1 MSFISVK
8 KLDQESLVCIVVGEK
23 NNRNCIVLRLYR
35 KPNKGLMGVD
45 ISSTSVK
52 LLELSVKNGRYWV
65 ESYGLSPLI
74 DGSVVEKNILNVE
87 NVADALE
94 RAMNIANPQSS
105 NAAIA
110 VPTSMVIHKVIEMDA
125 DMNDDEREVQIRMD
139 AEQYI
144 PFPLDE
150 VSLDFEVLPEKL
162 NSPNRVN
169 VLLVATRTENVDSRV
184 EVLDLVGVEPKIA
197 DVESYALERS
207 FEVFSDTLPIGVN
220 LVGILDIGHT
230 MTTLSVMQ
238 NGKIIYTREQ
248 VFGGK
253 QLTQDVQNRYGL
265 SFDEAGRAKK
275 DRTLPDDYE
284 SEVLMPFLDAVVQQ
298 AARSL
303 QFFFSSSQFNEIDHI
318 LLAGG
323 NANIPGLQKLMQQ
336 KLGYRVTVANPFL
349 QMGFSPQIDLRKIE
363 NDAPS
368 LLVACG
374 LALRSF
380 D

>member
-1 MSFISVK
+1 M
-8 KLDQESLVCIVVGEK
+8 
-23 NNRNCIVLRLYR
+23 LRLYR
-35 KPNKGLMGVD
+35 KPNKGLAGVD

-125 DMNDDEREVQIRMD
+125 DMTDDEREVQIRMD

-207 FEVFSDTLPIGVN
+207 FEVFSDT
-220 LVGILDIGHT
+220 
-230 MTTLSVMQ
+230 
-238 NGKIIYTREQ
+238 
-248 VFGGK
+248 
-253 QLTQDVQNRYGL
+253 
-265 SFDEAGRAKK
+265 
-275 DRTLPDDYE
+275 
-284 SEVLMPFLDAVVQQ
+284 
-298 AARSL
+298 
-303 QFFFSSSQFNEIDHI
+303 
-318 LLAGG
+318 
-323 NANIPGLQKLMQQ
+323 
-336 KLGYRVTVANPFL
+336 
-349 QMGFSPQIDLRKIE
+349 
-363 NDAPS
+363 
-368 LLVACG
+368 
-374 LALRSF
+374 
-380 D
+380 

>member
-1 MSFISVK
+1 M
-8 KLDQESLVCIVVGEK
+8 
-23 NNRNCIVLRLYR
+23 LRLYR
-35 KPNKGLMGVD
+35 KPNKGLIGVD

-65 ESYGLSPLI
+65 ESYGLSPLLE
-74 DGSVVEKNILNVE
+74 GSVVEKNILNPEAVS
-87 NVADALE
+87 DALE
-94 RAMNIANPQSS
+94 RALNIANPQSQ
-105 NAAIA
+105 NVAVA

-125 DMNDDEREVQIRMD
+125 DMGDEEREIQIRMD

-150 VSLDFEVLPEKL
+150 VSLDFEVLSDKL
-162 NSPNRVN
+162 ANPNRVN
-169 VLLVATRTENVDSRV
+169 VLLVATRTENIESRV
-184 EVLDLVGVEPKIA
+184 EVIEITGLTPKIA
-197 DVESYALERS
+197 DVESYALERA

-220 LVGILDIGHT
+220 MVGVLDIGHT

-265 SFDEAGRAKK
+265 SYGEAGRAKK

-284 SEVLMPFLDAVVQQ
+284 TEVLTPFLEAVVQQ

-323 NANIPGLQKLMQQ
+323 NANIPGLSKLLQQ
-336 KLGYRVTVANPFL
+336 KLGYRVTIANPFL
-349 QMGFSPQIDLRKIE
+349 QMGFSPQIDLKKIE

-368 LLVACG
+368 LMVACG

>member
-1 MSFISVK
+1 M
-8 KLDQESLVCIVVGEK
+8 
-23 NNRNCIVLRLYR
+23 LRLYR
-35 KPNKGLMGVD
+35 KPNKGLIGVD

-65 ESYGLSPLI
+65 ESYGLSPLLE
-74 DGSVVEKNILNVE
+74 GSVVEKNILNPE
-87 NVADALE
+87 PVADALE
-94 RAMNIANPQSS
+94 RALNLANPQSH
-105 NAAIA
+105 NVALA

-125 DMNDDEREVQIRMD
+125 DMSDEEREVQIRMD

-150 VSLDFEVLPEKL
+150 VSLDFEVLPERL
-162 NSPNRVN
+162 ANSNRVN
-169 VLLVATRTENVDSRV
+169 VLLVATKTENVESRV
-184 EVLDLVGVEPKIA
+184 EVLEIVGLTPKIA
-197 DVESYALERS
+197 DVESYALERA

-220 LVGILDIGHT
+220 VVGILDIGHT

-238 NGKIIYTREQ
+238 KGKIIYTREQ

-265 SFDEAGRAKK
+265 SYEEAGRAKK
-275 DRTLPDDYE
+275 DRTLPDDFE
-284 SEVLMPFLDAVVQQ
+284 TEVLIPFLEAVVQQ

-303 QFFFSSSQFNEIDHI
+303 QFFFSSSQFNEVDHI

-323 NANIPGLQKLMQQ
+323 NANIPGLAKLLQQ

-349 QMGFSPQIDLRKIE
+349 QMGFSPQIDLKKIE

-368 LLVACG
+368 LMVACG

>member
-1 MSFISVK
+1 MFSFH
-8 KLDQESLVCIVVGEK
+8 
-23 NNRNCIVLRLYR
+23 R

-52 LLELSVKNGRYWV
+52 VLELSVKSGRYWV
-65 ESYGLSPLI
+65 ESYALVPLPE
-74 DGSVVEKNILNVE
+74 GSVVEKNILNPEAVG
-87 NVADALE
+87 DSLE
-94 RAMNIANPQSS
+94 RAINLANAQTS
-105 NAAIA
+105 NAALA
-110 VPTSMVIHKVIEMDA
+110 VPTSMVITKVIEMDA
-125 DMNDDEREVQIRMD
+125 DMTSDEREVQIRMD

-150 VSLDFEVLPEKL
+150 ASLDFEVLPDRL
-162 NSPNRVN
+162 SNPGRVN
-169 VLLVATRTENVDSRV
+169 VLLVATRIENVEARA
-184 EVLDLVGVEPKIA
+184 EVLELAGLTPKIA
-197 DVESYALERS
+197 DVESFALENA
-207 FEVFSDTLPIGVN
+207 FKVFSDTLPMGVKT
-220 LVGILDIGHT
+220 VGILDIGHS

-238 NGKIIYTREQ
+238 NNKVIYTREQ

-253 QLTQDVQNRYGL
+253 QLTQEIQNRYGL
-265 SFDEAGRAKK
+265 SFEEAGRAKK
-275 DRTLPDDYE
+275 TRALPDDYDI
-284 SEVLMPFLDAVVQQ
+284 EVLEPFLEAVVQQ

-323 NANIPGLQKLMQQ
+323 NANIPGLAKLLQQ
-336 KLGYRVTVANPFL
+336 KLGYRVTIANPFL
-349 QMGFSPQIDLRKIE
+349 QMGFSPQIDIKKIE
-363 NDAPS
+363 NDASS

>member
-1 MSFISVK
+1 M
-8 KLDQESLVCIVVGEK
+8 
-23 NNRNCIVLRLYR
+23 LRLYR
-35 KPNKGLMGVD
+35 KPNKGLIGVD
-45 ISSTSVK
+45 ISSTTVK
-52 LLELSVKNGRYWV
+52 ILELSVKNGRYWV
-65 ESYGLSPLI
+65 ESYGLSPLL
-74 DGSVVEKNILNVE
+74 DGSVVEKSILNPE
-87 NVADALE
+87 AVADALE
-94 RAMNIANPQSS
+94 RAVNIANPQSQNVAS
-105 NAAIA
+105 A
-110 VPTSMVIHKVIEMDA
+110 VPTSMVINKVIEMDA
-125 DMNDDEREVQIRMD
+125 DMSDEEREVQIRMD

-150 VSLDFEVLPEKL
+150 VSLDFEVLNDKL
-162 NSPNRVN
+162 ATPNRVN
-169 VLLVATRTENVDSRV
+169 VLLVATRSENIESRI
-184 EVLDLVGVEPKIA
+184 EVLEIAGLTPKIA
-197 DVESYALERS
+197 DVESYAVERA
-207 FEVFSDTLPIGVN
+207 FEVFSDTLPMGVN
-220 LVGILDIGHT
+220 LVGVLDIGHT

-265 SFDEAGRAKK
+265 SYEEAGRAKK
-275 DRTLPDDYE
+275 DRTLPDDFE
-284 SEVLMPFLDAVVQQ
+284 TEVLMPFLEAVVQQ

-323 NANIPGLQKLMQQ
+323 NANIPGLAKLLQQ
-336 KLGYRVTVANPFL
+336 KLGYRVTIANPFL
-349 QMGFSPQIDLRKIE
+349 QMGFSPQIDLKKIE

-368 LLVACG
+368 LMVACG

>member
-125 DMNDDEREVQIRMD
+125 DMTDDEREVQIRMD

-162 NSPNRVN
+162 NSPNCVN

-265 SFDEAGRAKK
+265 SFDEAVRANK
-275 DRTLPDDYE
+275 DRTLLDDYE

>member
-1 MSFISVK
+1 
-8 KLDQESLVCIVVGEK
+8 
-23 NNRNCIVLRLYR
+23 VLRLYR
-35 KPNKGLMGVD
+35 KPNKGLIGVD

-65 ESYGLSPLI
+65 ESYALVPLPE
-74 DGSVVEKNILNVE
+74 GSVVEKNILNPE
-87 NVADALE
+87 AIGEALE
-94 RAMNIANPQSS
+94 RALNLANVQSYA
-105 NAAIA
+105 AAIA
-110 VPTSMVIHKVIEMDA
+110 IPTSMVISKVIEMDA
-125 DMNDDEREVQIRMD
+125 DMTDDEREVQIRMD

-150 VSLDFEVLPEKL
+150 VSLDFEVLPGRL
-162 NSPNRVN
+162 ANPNRVN
-169 VLLVATRTENVDSRV
+169 VLLVATRLENVEARS
-184 EVLDLVGVEPKIA
+184 EVLELAGITPKIA
-197 DVESYALERS
+197 DVESFAMENVYK
-207 FEVFSDTLPIGVN
+207 VFSDTMPMGVN
-220 LVGILDIGHT
+220 TVGILDIGHT

-238 NGKIIYTREQ
+238 NDKIIYTREQ

-253 QLTQDVQNRYGL
+253 QLTQEIQNRYGL
-265 SFDEAGRAKK
+265 SFEEAGRAKK
-275 DRTLPDDYE
+275 SRTLPDDYDV
-284 SEVLMPFLDAVVQQ
+284 EVLEPFLEAVVQQ

-323 NANIPGLQKLMQQ
+323 NANIPGLAKLLQQ
-336 KLGYRVTVANPFL
+336 KLGYRVTIANPFL
-349 QMGFSPQIDLRKIE
+349 QMGFSPKIDIKKIE
-363 NDAPS
+363 NDASS

>member
-94 RAMNIANPQSS
+94 RAMNIANQQSS

>member
-1 MSFISVK
+1 M
-8 KLDQESLVCIVVGEK
+8 
-23 NNRNCIVLRLYR
+23 VLRLYR
-35 KPNKGLMGVD
+35 KPNKGLIGVD

-65 ESYGLSPLI
+65 ESYGLSPLLE
-74 DGSVVEKNILNVE
+74 GSVVEKNILNPE
-87 NVADALE
+87 PVADALE
-94 RAMNIANPQSS
+94 RALNLANPQSQ
-105 NAAIA
+105 NVALA

-125 DMNDDEREVQIRMD
+125 DMSDEEREVQIRMD

-150 VSLDFEVLPEKL
+150 VSLDFEVLPDRL
-162 NSPNRVN
+162 ANSNRVN
-169 VLLVATRTENVDSRV
+169 VLLVATKTENVDSRV
-184 EVLDLVGVEPKIA
+184 EVLEIAGLTPKVA
-197 DVESYALERS
+197 DVESYALERA

-238 NGKIIYTREQ
+238 KGKIIYTREQ

-265 SFDEAGRAKK
+265 SYDEAGRAKK
-275 DRTLPDDYE
+275 DRTLPDDFE
-284 SEVLMPFLDAVVQQ
+284 TEVLMPFLEAVVQQ

-303 QFFFSSSQFNEIDHI
+303 QFFFSSSQFNEVDHI

-323 NANIPGLQKLMQQ
+323 NANIPGLAKLLQQ

-349 QMGFSPQIDLRKIE
+349 QMGFSLQIDLKKIE

-368 LLVACG
+368 LMVACG